1 MKSIF
6 NSRAGF
12 ILAVILLVLVTI
24 TASAAAS
31 DMITLSVTESR
42 GRVGDSISVTIT
54 AENAA
59 GTDGG
64 QFVINYDSESLKPLA
79 IGGGALITDASN
91 NIDMANLEYA
101 EDQMMFIWVTPGADT
116 ADSGVVCTIT
126 FELLKEGEV
135 LIEIDE
141 VVISPDEVDFTVEP
155 GTVYIEGNG
164 IGPGVDDQENDEID
178 PDQAAVDRE
187 DPGFNTVV
195 TVLIIIAALAVVG
208 FIVYR
213 RFKKPGAK
221 HLKRE

>member
-1 MKSIF
+1 MKSKF
-6 NSRAGF
+6 NSKAGC
-12 ILAVILLVLVTI
+12 ILAVTLLILATI
-24 TASAAAS
+24 TAGAAAS
-31 DMITLSVTESR
+31 DTLTLSVTESR
-42 GRVGDSISVTIT
+42 GRVGDGVSVTIT

-64 QFVINYDSESLKPLA
+64 QFVINYDPEAIQPLA
-79 IGGGALITDASN
+79 MEGGALIKDASN

-135 LIEIDE
+135 LLEIDE

-164 IGPGVDDQENDEID
+164 IDPGINGEENDELD
-178 PDQAAVDRE
+178 PDQAAVDGE
-187 DPGFNTVV
+187 GPGFST
-195 TVLIIIAALAVVG
+195 TIIVLIIIAALAVVG
-208 FIVYR
+208 FIVFKR
-213 RFKKPGAK
+213 SKKPGAK
-221 HLKRE
+221 I

>member
-6 NSRAGF
+6 NSKAGF

-31 DMITLSVTESR
+31 EMIALSVTEAR
-42 GRVGDSISVTIT
+42 GRVGDGISVTIT

-64 QFVINYDSESLKPLA
+64 QFVINYDPESLKPLA
-79 IGGGALITDASN
+79 IEGGALIKDASN
-91 NIDMANLEYA
+91 NIDMANPEYA

-135 LIEIDE
+135 LLEIDE

-155 GTVYIEGNG
+155 GTVYIESN
-164 IGPGVDDQENDEID
+164 GVDPGINGEENDELD
-178 PDQAAVDRE
+178 PDQAAVDGE
-187 DPGFNTVV
+187 GSGFSTAVI
-195 TVLIIIAALAVVG
+195 VLIIIAALAVVG
-208 FIVYR
+208 FIVFK

-221 HLKRE
+221 I